1 MTILKKNPAR
11 LVANQ
16 NSSDYSK
23 INQEC
28 IKLLKQC
35 LSKTRSKYAKGGSV
49 GSLMDNGRIDQPMK
63 PLSMRPMQTM
73 QQMRTLLSTG
83 GKIDDESQILYL
95 ISVLEGGHLNPMEQQ
110 LLLELYDDLK
120 KLGAKTND

>member
-1 MTILKKNPAR
+1 MTILKKNPAQ

-35 LSKTRSKYAKGGSV
+35 LTKSRSKYAKGGSV
-49 GSLMDNGRIDQPMK
+49 GSLIDNGRIDQPMK
-63 PLSMRPMQTM
+63 PLSMQPMQVM
-73 QQMRTLLSTG
+73 QQMRTKLANG
-83 GKIDDESQILYL
+83 GSVDDDLGQIQYL
-95 ISVLEGGHLNPMEQQ
+95 ISVLESGHLTPIEAK
-110 LLLELYDDLK
+110 LLEDLYEDLK
-120 KLGAKTND
+120 RIQGGSK

>member
-1 MTILKKNPAR
+1 MTILKKNPAQ

-16 NSSDYSK
+16 NGSDYSK

-63 PLSMRPMQTM
+63 PLSMQPMQVM
-73 QQMRTLLSTG
+73 QQMRTRLSEG
-83 GKIDDESQILYL
+83 GMVDDESQILYL
-95 ISVLEGGHLNPMEQQ
+95 ISVLESSHLTPIEAK
-110 LLLELYDDLK
+110 LLEDLYDDLRK
-120 KLGAKTND
+120 IQGGNK

>member
-1 MTILKKNPAR
+1 MTILKKNPAQ

-16 NSSDYSK
+16 NGFDYSK

-35 LSKTRSKYAKGGSV
+35 LTKSRSKYAKGGSV

-63 PLSMRPMQTM
+63 PLSMQPMQVM
-73 QQMRTLLSTG
+73 QQMRTKLAEG
-83 GKIDDESQILYL
+83 GMVDDESQILYL
-95 ISVLEGGHLNPMEQQ
+95 ISVLESSHLTPIEAK
-110 LLLELYDDLK
+110 LLEDLYDDLRK
-120 KLGAKTND
+120 IQGGSK

>member
-1 MTILKKNPAR
+1 MTILKKNPAQ

-16 NSSDYSK
+16 NGSDYSK

-63 PLSMRPMQTM
+63 PLSMQPMQVM
-73 QQMRTLLSTG
+73 QQMRTKLAEG
-83 GKIDDESQILYL
+83 GMVDDESQILYL
-95 ISVLEGGHLNPMEQQ
+95 ISVLESGHLTPIEAK
-110 LLLELYDDLK
+110 LLEDLYDDLRK
-120 KLGAKTND
+120 IQGGSK

>member
-1 MTILKKNPAR
+1 MTILKKNPAQ

-35 LSKTRSKYAKGGSV
+35 LTKSRSKYAKGGSV
-49 GSLMDNGRIDQPMK
+49 GSLMDNGRVDQPMK
-63 PLSMRPMQTM
+63 PLSMQPMQVM
-73 QQMRTLLSTG
+73 QQMRTKLANG
-83 GKIDDESQILYL
+83 GTVDDDLGQIQYL
-95 ISVLEGGHLNPMEQQ
+95 ISVLESGHLTPIEAK
-110 LLLELYDDLK
+110 LLEDLYDDLRK
-120 KLGAKTND
+120 IQGGSK

>member
-1 MTILKKNPAR
+1 MTILKKNPAQ

-16 NSSDYSK
+16 NGSDYSK

-63 PLSMRPMQTM
+63 PLSMQPMQVM
-73 QQMRTLLSTG
+73 QQMRTKLAEG
-83 GKIDDESQILYL
+83 GMVDDESQILYL
-95 ISVLEGGHLNPMEQQ
+95 ISVLESGHLSPNEAHI
-110 LLLELYDDLK
+110 LEGLYEDLK
-120 KLGAKTND
+120 RIQGGSK